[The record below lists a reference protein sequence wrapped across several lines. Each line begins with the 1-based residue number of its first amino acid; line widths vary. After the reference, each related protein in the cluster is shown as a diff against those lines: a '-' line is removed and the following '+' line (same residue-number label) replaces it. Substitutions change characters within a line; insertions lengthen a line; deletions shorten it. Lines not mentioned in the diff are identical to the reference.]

1 MWDGSGKAIQK
12 QRSLPAAKGQREKF
26 FIKSAD
32 NTARKIPDGER
43 KQVKNGQPRKTEHR
57 RKIQKGFGKTSVRHE
72 TETGNRK
79 KFSAERKRG
88 ARAERKRDS
97 KATFERQ
104 RCQKTRKNF
113 GYEKREDAKKQ
124 LILKISRQSG
134 VFARWK

>member
-1 MWDGSGKAIQK
+1 MWDGSGKAVQK
-12 QRSLPAAKGQREKF
+12 QRGLPAAKGQREKF

-32 NTARKIPDGER
+32 NRDRKIPDGER

-88 ARAERKRDS
+88 ISGRK
-97 KATFERQ
+97 KKRQ
-104 RCQKTRKNF
+104 
-113 GYEKREDAKKQ
+113 
-124 LILKISRQSG
+124 QSNI
-134 VFARWK
+134 